1 MVLAGVLYGFLIN
14 SFILS
19 LLAMGFTLQYVTM
32 SVPNL
37 AYGSIAFF
45 STYISLTMVLLNLS
59 PYLGLPISFAI
70 CAIISVLL
78 YKFLAFL
85 RDRGM
90 PVMGLM
96 MATLVFDLLAYA
108 FTNIYA
114 DMLSSFLQA
123 YGRSFSLAEYDFTIG
138 GTPGVL
144 LVSGIIAVSF
154 ALGFHLMLTKTKF
167 GIAMRATVENISL
180 ASVQGVNTDK
190 VLLVAWLLVGGI
202 AGVSG
207 SLYPLWLYM
216 DPWVGARMFVSIFA
230 ACVVGGIRSIY
241 GSLFGGF
248 LIAAC
253 ETVITYELSLVIGE
267 WIWPYRTV
275 ISLLI
280 AAVFLLFA
288 PNGVAGLI
296 ERARRR

>member
-70 CAIISVLL
+70 CAIISVL
-78 YKFLAFL
+78 
-85 RDRGM
+85 
-90 PVMGLM
+90 
-96 MATLVFDLLAYA
+96 
-108 FTNIYA
+108 
-114 DMLSSFLQA
+114 
-123 YGRSFSLAEYDFTIG
+123 TIG